1 LLSNA
6 IKTSKFK
13 WQVSLVW
20 LALMICFIWF
30 VAKFDLD
37 LNYVWKKLP
46 YLAGL
51 HLSPDGFIQGVPLTI
66 YVCVLAMVASIILG
80 LLAALGRMS
89 LNPIAYGLSTF
100 YTSFFR
106 GTPLLLQVLLI
117 YQGLPQL
124 GPVPTAIPSGII
136 ALALCYGAY
145 LSEIFRS
152 AIVAIPKGQWEAAM
166 ALGLKKYQIFVKVI
180 LPQSMKVAIP
190 PSMAMFIAMLK
201 DSSLVSVMGLW
212 EIMFL
217 AQSYGRSAYRYMEML
232 ITAAIIY
239 WILSFLL
246 ELVQA
251 RLEKIFHGGK
261 TR

>member
-1 LLSNA
+1 MHSNA

-20 LALMICFIWF
+20 LALMISFIWF

-37 LNYVWKKLP
+37 LDYVWKKLP
-46 YLAGL
+46 FLAGL

-66 YVCVLAMVASIILG
+66 YVCVLAMIASIILG
-80 LLAALGRMS
+80 LLAALGRLS
-89 LNPIAYGLSTF
+89 LNPVAYGLSTF

-166 ALGLKKYQIFVKVI
+166 ALGLKKHQTFLKVI

-239 WILSFLL
+239 WLLSFLL

-261 TR
+261 NR

>member
-1 LLSNA
+1 LHSNA

-20 LALMICFIWF
+20 LALMIGFIWF

-66 YVCVLAMVASIILG
+66 YVCVLAMIASIILG

-89 LNPIAYGLSTF
+89 LNPMAYGLSTF

-166 ALGLKKYQIFVKVI
+166 ALGLKKHQTFAKVI

>member
-1 LLSNA
+1 MNRNS
-6 IKTSKFK
+6 IMTSKFK

-20 LALMICFIWF
+20 LALMIGFIWF
-30 VAKFDLD
+30 IAKFDLD
-37 LNYVWKKLP
+37 MDYVWQKLP
-46 YLAGL
+46 FLAGL

-66 YVCVLAMVASIILG
+66 YVCVIAMLASVILG
-80 LLAALGRMS
+80 LLAALGRLS
-89 LNPIAYGLSTF
+89 LNPLAYGLSTF

-124 GPVPTAIPSGII
+124 GPIPTAIPSGII

-166 ALGLKKYQIFVKVI
+166 ALGLKKHQIFLKVI

-232 ITAAIIY
+232 ITPAIIY
-239 WILSFLL
+239 WLLSFLL

-251 RLEKIFHGGK
+251 RLEKVFHGGK

>member
-1 LLSNA
+1 MNRNT
-6 IKTSKFK
+6 IMTSKFK

-20 LALMICFIWF
+20 LALMIGFIWF
-30 VAKFDLD
+30 IAKFDLD
-37 LNYVWKKLP
+37 MAYVWEKLP
-46 YLAGL
+46 FLAGL

-66 YVCVLAMVASIILG
+66 YVCVIAMLASVILG
-80 LLAALGRMS
+80 LLAALGRLS
-89 LNPIAYGLSTF
+89 LNPLAYGISTF

-117 YQGLPQL
+117 YQGLPQI
-124 GPVPTAIPSGII
+124 GPIPTAIPSGII

-152 AIVAIPKGQWEAAM
+152 AIVAIPRGQWEAAM
-166 ALGLKKYQIFVKVI
+166 ALGLKKHQTFLKVI

-190 PSMAMFIAMLK
+190 PGMAMFIAMLK

-232 ITAAIIY
+232 ITAAVIY

-246 ELVQA
+246 ELIQA
-251 RLEKIFHGGK
+251 RLEKVFHGGK

>member
-1 LLSNA
+1 MQSNA

-20 LALMICFIWF
+20 LALMIGFIWF

-37 LNYVWKKLP
+37 LDYVWKKLP
-46 YLAGL
+46 FLAGL

-66 YVCVLAMVASIILG
+66 YVCVLAMIASVILG
-80 LLAALGRMS
+80 LLAALGRLS
-89 LNPIAYGLSTF
+89 RNPMAYGLSTF

-152 AIVAIPKGQWEAAM
+152 AIVAIPRGQWEAAM
-166 ALGLKKYQIFVKVI
+166 ALGLKKPQIFLKVI